1 MIKNFNIATT
11 ATLSYFPFLSSFIGS
26 YFYHHRAGLS
36 NKLFVGTDDFPASI
50 QRKLQQYEGIEI
62 FPLLKE
68 SPPFDGVH
76 GEAWTNA
83 VSNKLE
89 MAKEILERT
98 NEPLLLIDNDIL
110 FVDSITG
117 LFHVD
122 HDIVVTHIQSE
133 RERHVRRDGLP
144 INFIAS
150 VVLFNN
156 VEKSKE
162 FIKAWQSLMRLLMEK
177 TVPPFETPALNVLL
191 NQIASGQRKD
201 LKLNI
206 GVIQDTVIA
215 SDQSKKVGTRAVHL
229 KSWGPSTVSAIE
241 NYWRRSSRRSF
252 DGEDFAPAHLDTLAM
267 EDWFCNILYSQ
278 DGVQKKYQ
286 SVYEHAIKK
295 TPPGAP
301 ASKQQATRMKRYI
314 FADGGLANRLLC
326 ILYPLSRGV
335 DLESNV
341 EILWPRTNWCDCDFF
356 TLFQSELTVKPL
368 HLDSLAAEEM
378 LPKET
383 LVLTHLRTPLAS
395 HYEEID
401 QKNIR
406 DQDYFSEIWSSLHRP
421 ILYNH
426 HSLPHYWVNSP
437 SNISNLAKSLRLFKP
452 RDEIL
457 VKVRAFIEQHNIN
470 RKSTIGLHIR
480 GTDFFPSTEHISR
493 AEQFIKENKAKKIFL
508 CTDDSNIISRLAV
521 SSNVITIQNDFFV
534 DFDPQEKKI
543 HRTQGSVVNALIDLM
558 ILSNTNAIKNSHSS
572 YLALSVLLGEFSSTD
587 SQFRWL

>member
-1 MIKNFNIATT
+1 MGKNFNIATT

-36 NKLFVGTDDFPASI
+36 NKFFVGTDDFPASI
-50 QRKLQQYEGIEI
+50 RRKLQQYEGIEI

-68 SPPFDGVH
+68 SLPFDGVH

-110 FVDSITG
+110 FVDSIAD

-150 VVLFNN
+150 AVLFNN

-162 FIKAWQSLMRLLMEK
+162 FIKAWQGLMRLLMEK

-191 NQIASGQRKD
+191 NQIASGQRED

-215 SDQSKKVGTRAVHL
+215 SDQSKKIGTRAVHL

-252 DGEDFAPAHLDTLAM
+252 DGEDFAPAHLDALAM
-267 EDWFCNILYSQ
+267 EDWLCNMLYGQ
-278 DGVQKKYQ
+278 KGMQKKNQ
-286 SVYEHAIKK
+286 NLHDQPIIKRVPSGDSASMK
-295 TPPGAP
+295 QAPG
-301 ASKQQATRMKRYI
+301 MKRYI

-326 ILYPLSRGV
+326 VLYPLSRSF
-335 DLESNV
+335 DNELSI
-341 EILWPRTNWCDCDFF
+341 EILWPRTNWCDCDFLN
-356 TLFQSELTVKPL
+356 LFQGELTVSSS
-368 HLDSLAAEEM
+368 HLDSLPTDQG
-378 LPKET
+378 LPRET
-383 LVLTHLRTPLAS
+383 LILTHLRTTLAS
-395 HYEEID
+395 QYEEFD

-406 DQDYFSEIWSSLHRP
+406 DQDHFSEIWNSSHRP

-426 HSLPHYWVNSP
+426 HSLPHYWANSP
-437 SNISNLAKSLRLFKP
+437 FNVSELAKSLRLFKP

-457 VKVRAFIEQHNIN
+457 LKVGTFIEQHNIN
-470 RKSTIGLHIR
+470 KESTIGLHIR

-493 AEQFIKENKAKKIFL
+493 AEQFIQKNKEKQIFL
-508 CTDDSNIISRLAV
+508 CTDDSEVVSRLAV
-521 SSNVITIQNDFFV
+521 SPNVITTQNNFFV
-534 DFDPQEKKI
+534 DFDLTQ
-543 HRTQGSVVNALIDLM
+543 RTIYRSRDSVINALVDLLV
-558 ILSNTNAIKNSHSS
+558 LSNTKVLRNSHSS
-572 YLALSVLLGEFSSTD
+572 FLFLSTLLASMRKQLGENF
-587 SQFRWL
+587 W